1 MKTADL
7 PHGINVGNQKTDR
20 ERKQGRENAQKQRE
34 KNALPKQSKEDVLS
48 MLYKKF
54 GR

>member
-7 PHGINVGNQKTDR
+7 PNGIAVANQKTDR
-20 ERKQGRENAQKQRE
+20 ERKQGRMNAEKKREHEKKQMSNE
-34 KNALPKQSKEDVLS
+34 DMVALL
-48 MLYKKF
+48 MKKF

>member
-7 PHGINVGNQKTDR
+7 PHGIAVANQKTDR
-20 ERKQGRENAQKQRE
+20 ERKQGKRDAEKKKNEKKQMTNDELRE
-34 KNALPKQSKEDVLS
+34 LL
-48 MLYKKF
+48 MKKF